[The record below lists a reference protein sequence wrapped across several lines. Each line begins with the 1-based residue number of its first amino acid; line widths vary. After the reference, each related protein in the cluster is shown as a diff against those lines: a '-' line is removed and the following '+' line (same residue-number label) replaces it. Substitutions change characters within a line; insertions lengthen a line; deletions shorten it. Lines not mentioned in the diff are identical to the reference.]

1 MAFLMIR
8 VDAPALSVADL
19 NAKLAQSSNP
29 QNGLVGLD
37 NLMLAIAGG
46 AIDAQVDCA
55 TRDVTQ
61 AIAAAGTGSISVSY
75 NLK

>member
-1 MAFLMIR
+1 MIR
-8 VDAPALSVADL
+8 VDAPALSIADL

-29 QNGLVGLD
+29 QNGMNGLG

-46 AIDAQVDCA
+46 AIDAQVDVA
-55 TRDVTQ
+55 TRDTTQ
-61 AIAAAGTGSISVSY
+61 AITAAGTGSISASY